1 LQYAVEKVGDDG
13 QRTLKRTPKEK
24 ALCRIAV
31 TLSPDG
37 AAAATVTAAAAA
49 ADPSQANADPDLL

>member
-37 AAAATVTAAAAA
+37 AAAATVTAAAA
-49 ADPSQANADPDLL
+49 DPSQANADPDLL

>member
-49 ADPSQANADPDLL
+49 DPSQANADPDLL